1 MELIGKYV
9 VHRRIMTT
17 GYSRLFHCID
27 PDLQIPVAIKIFDPT
42 PDKLERERQ
51 YPIEVWRAR
60 FVQEARILASLD
72 HPNIIT
78 VKQLSRLE
86 NGLPYFVM
94 PYMAANLPF
103 EIGRD
108 IFDPGALGK
117 LSEREKP
124 KALPINRAMLLL
136 RQLLSALTLL
146 HGRGIVHRDIKP
158 TNLLL
163 TTRENG
169 QIKLCDFGMIKRPD
183 DSSLSREGVWI
194 GTPDYMSPEQRQS
207 ATRVDARADVYSVGV
222 LAYRMLTGRLP
233 VGSFPPP
240 RDYVPSLPLYVSNLV
255 MAAMRPNRDVRP
267 KNAADMLHR
276 LTNPPALPKVSVVQV
291 KKEVIKRAPPVSRRR
306 QTVTA

>member
-42 PDKLERERQ
+42 PHKLERERQ
-51 YPIEVWRAR
+51 YSLEVWRAR
-60 FVQEARILASLD
+60 FVQEARVLASLD
-72 HPNIIT
+72 HPHIIT

-108 IFDPGALGK
+108 TFDPEAISGLPARERPRPLPPARALQ
-117 LSEREKP
+117 
-124 KALPINRAMLLL
+124 LL
-136 RQLLSALTLL
+136 RQLLSALALM
-146 HGRGIVHRDIKP
+146 HARGIVHRDIKP

-169 QIKLCDFGMIKRPD
+169 QLKLCDLGMIKRRE

-194 GTPDYMSPEQRQS
+194 GTPDYMAPEQKQS
-207 ATRVDARADVYSVGV
+207 ATRADARADIYSVGV

-233 VGSFPPP
+233 VGNFPPP
-240 RDYVPSLPLYVSNLV
+240 RHFVPTLPLYVSNLI

-267 KNAADMLHR
+267 KDAADMLQR
-276 LTNPPALPKVSVVQV
+276 LNTPPAQPKVSVVAV
-291 KKEVIKRAPPVSRRR
+291 KKEVIKHAAPASRRR
-306 QTVTA
+306 QKATA